1 MEGAETGVL
10 GILGGDAGKCGV
22 LEAQVQRVLGPS
34 VPRLAEVALNKAFRL
49 ENRWC
54 T

>member
-22 LEAQVQRVLGPS
+22 LEAQVEGVLGPKRAKVGRS
-34 VPRLAEVALNKAFRL
+34 STE
-49 ENRWC
+49 
-54 T
+54 